1 MRLYR
6 RNLAG
11 NRCYP
16 VAIERFFLYVARDLL
31 PSHDKSSP
39 EKVDAILLIL
49 RRCAEPLS
57 SAPVLAEPSLMLFG
71 NWHGNWQLSRT
82 GAVHLPISPFKTSK
96 TAVTTSHNYISAKT
110 EQIDPK

>member
-31 PSHDKSSP
+31 PSHNKSSSK
-39 EKVDAILLIL
+39 KVAANLLIL
-49 RRCAEPLS
+49 R
-57 SAPVLAEPSLMLFG
+57 G
-71 NWHGNWQLSRT
+71 
-82 GAVHLPISPFKTSK
+82 
-96 TAVTTSHNYISAKT
+96 
-110 EQIDPK
+110 